1 MQLEFQNGE
10 LNPYINF
17 LQNLELKA
25 KASRGRTKL
34 IRLLDAKVKEF
45 NDDFQAIRNEFF
57 QKDDNGKFIQDKD
70 KNLIVKDGLTK
81 DDAQK
86 AADELSKE
94 KAIVIIDEYLEQIQ
108 AMYDALNDYE
118 QTFEGVDATLYDN
131 LLDQLDTL
139 MEGK

>member
-34 IRLLDAKVKEF
+34 IKLLDAKVKEF

-57 QKDDNGKFIQDKD
+57 QKDNNGKFIEDKD

-94 KAIVIIDEYLEQIQ
+94 KAIVIIDEYLEQIK
-108 AMYDALNDYE
+108 AMYEALNDYE
-118 QTFEGVDATLYDN
+118 QAFDGVDATLYDN
-131 LLDQLDTL
+131 LLDQLDNI

>member
-34 IRLLDAKVKEF
+34 IKLLDAKVKEF

-57 QKDDNGKFIQDKD
+57 QKDDNGKFIEDKD

-94 KAIVIIDEYLEQIQ
+94 KAIVIIDEYLEQIK
-108 AMYDALNDYE
+108 AMYEALNDYE
-118 QTFEGVDATLYDN
+118 QAFDGVDATLYDN

>member
-10 LNPYINF
+10 LNPYINY

-34 IRLLDAKVKEF
+34 IKLLDAKVKEF

-57 QKDDNGKFIQDKD
+57 QKDNNGKFIEDKD

-94 KAIVIIDEYLEQIQ
+94 KAIVIIDEYLEQIK

-118 QTFEGVDATLYDN
+118 QAFEGVDATLYDN